1 MPNGSM
7 IFHGSTILLTSSTL
21 NYGDKIRL
29 RSDFDGQMAGLR
41 WQHRAGC
48 SWHMPALNVHEPVDR
63 WHQLRQSLRLQVKAA
78 TDMVQVD
85 GPHGVFWRFLKG
97 VAQPPAIGIDHPPMG
112 ATKIFEFEGVW
123 ISSGDDQQMFLD
135 ELVSQNWRKIRWSDP
150 RSNP

>member
-85 GPHGVFWRFLKG
+85 GPHGVF
-97 VAQPPAIGIDHPPMG
+97 
-112 ATKIFEFEGVW
+112 
-123 ISSGDDQQMFLD
+123 
-135 ELVSQNWRKIRWSDP
+135 
-150 RSNP
+150 

>member
-97 VAQPPAIGIDHPPMG
+97 GGSTTSYRYRPPPQWEQQKSLNLKEFGFPVVTISRCFWMNWSARIGG
-112 ATKIFEFEGVW
+112 
-123 ISSGDDQQMFLD
+123 
-135 ELVSQNWRKIRWSDP
+135 R
-150 RSNP
+150 